1 MNPKLKI
8 LVLESWNYPT
18 FSLEELRK
26 YGEVFLD
33 KNDNSNKTDL
43 ILKLE
48 PDAVF
53 IGLGIELNARDLEKF
68 KNLRTIITPT
78 TGLNHIDLKACETN
92 GIRVLSLKGEVDF
105 LSSIT
110 STAEHAWL
118 LILSLFKDYKK
129 LINNV
134 RNDKWNRSEI
144 DTFELSGKTIG
155 IIGYGRL
162 GKIVREY
169 ARAFRMRCLIYDAD
183 SMQLSQLPVEE
194 KVELEFLLKNSDT
207 ISLMASYSPENVRM
221 IGENEFNLMKP
232 NVFFVNTSR
241 GELVDESA
249 LLRSLKSGKIAG
261 AALDVLDNDSSWNEK
276 TPSDNPLIEYSK
288 NNHNLAITS
297 HVGGNSKEALLK
309 TREFVVQKFI
319 ESIT

>member
-1 MNPKLKI
+1 M
-8 LVLESWNYPT
+8 VLESWNFPD
-18 FSLEELRK
+18 SSIEKLRT

-43 ILKLE
+43 ILKIV

-53 IGLGIELNARDLEKF
+53 IGLGIELSARDLEKF
-68 KNLRTIITPT
+68 KNLKTIVTPT
-78 TGLNHIDLKACETN
+78 TGLNHIDLNACEN
-92 GIRVLSLKGEVDF
+92 YGIRVISLKGEVDF

-129 LINNV
+129 LIENV
-134 RNDKWNRSEI
+134 RDNKWNRSEI

-162 GKIVREY
+162 GKILREY
-169 ARAFRMRCLIYDAD
+169 ALAFRMRCLVCDAD
-183 SMQLSQLPVEE
+183 STKLSQLPNEE
-194 KVELEFLLKNSDT
+194 KVELDFLLKNSDV

-221 IGENEFNLMKP
+221 IGEKEFNLMKP
-232 NVFFVNTSR
+232 NVFFVNTAR

-249 LLRSLKSGKIAG
+249 LLRSLKSGRIAG

-276 TPSDNPLIEYSK
+276 TPNDHPLIEYSK
-288 NNHNLAITS
+288 DNNNLAITS

-309 TREFVVQKFI
+309 TREFVVQKFV

>member
-1 MNPKLKI
+1 MNSKLKI
-8 LVLESWNYPT
+8 LVLESWNFPD
-18 FSLEELRK
+18 SSIEKLRT

-43 ILKLE
+43 ILRIV

-53 IGLGIELNARDLEKF
+53 IGLGIELSARDLEKF
-68 KNLRTIITPT
+68 KNLKTIVTPT
-78 TGLNHIDLKACETN
+78 TGLNHIDLNACEKY
-92 GIRVLSLKGEVDF
+92 GIRVISLKGEVDF

-129 LINNV
+129 LIENV
-134 RNDKWNRSEI
+134 RDNKWNRSEI

-169 ARAFRMRCLIYDAD
+169 ALAFRMHCLVCDAD
-183 SMQLSQLPVEE
+183 STKLSQLPNEE
-194 KVELEFLLKNSDT
+194 KVELDFLLKNSDV

-221 IGENEFNLMKP
+221 IGEKEFNLMKP
-232 NVFFVNTSR
+232 NVFFVNTAR

-249 LLRSLKSGKIAG
+249 LLRSLKSGRIAG

-276 TPSDNPLIEYSK
+276 TPNDHPLIEYSK
-288 NNHNLAITS
+288 DNNNLAITS

-309 TREFVVQKFI
+309 TREFVVQKFV